1 MGTTGAGLT
10 CAATKDEHGCWSLEA
25 GALVLASG
33 GVCCI
38 DEFASIKEH
47 DRSTIHEAMEQQ
59 TLSIAKAG
67 MIVKLN
73 TVTTIIASCNFKGQ
87 YDASVDFATNIAIGT
102 PLLSRFDIILL
113 LLDKPKKSWDIAVS
127 THLLHTSLDKSS
139 SSELFLTKDSE
150 LCLETQ
156 WNIEMLREYILYVR
170 KRLNPIMTN
179 EAKLLLVSL
188 CSYHF
193 FIFTIC
199 FIFQQRYYNILRQH
213 GDSNNFHTTVR
224 VLESLLRISEA
235 HAKLMFRKEVEIS
248 DAIVAIICVSS
259 SSPNSHIDQF
269 QVDGKSLLD
278 SLNFEMQEKYVHNL
292 LQIKCATLH

>member
-1 MGTTGAGLT
+1 MLYSNCFLCQTYLFALFSTILGKSQLLQFASAVFPRSVLTTGMGTTGAGLT

-87 YDASVDFATNIAIGT
+87 FDASVDFATNIAIGT

-127 THLLHTSLDKSS
+127 THLLQTSLDKST
-139 SSELFLTKDSE
+139 ELLRKTDAD
-150 LCLETQ
+150 CLEKQ
-156 WNIEMLREYILYVR
+156 WNIEMLREYVHYVR
-170 KRLNPIMTN
+170 KRVNPIMTN
-179 EAKLLLVSL
+179 EAKLLLVR
-188 CSYHF
+188 
-193 FIFTIC
+193 T
-199 FIFQQRYYNILRQH
+199 
-213 GDSNNFHTTVR
+213 
-224 VLESLLRISEA
+224 
-235 HAKLMFRKEVEIS
+235 MF
-248 DAIVAIICVSS
+248 
-259 SSPNSHIDQF
+259 
-269 QVDGKSLLD
+269 L
-278 SLNFEMQEKYVHNL
+278 
-292 LQIKCATLH
+292 